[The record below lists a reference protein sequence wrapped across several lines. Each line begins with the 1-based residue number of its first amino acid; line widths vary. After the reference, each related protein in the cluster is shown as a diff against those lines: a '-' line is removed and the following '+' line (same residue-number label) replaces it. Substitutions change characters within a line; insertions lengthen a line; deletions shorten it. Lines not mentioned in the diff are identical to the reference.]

1 MEPTY
6 APGDR
11 IVIAKTS
18 GAKVRRGDVV
28 LFGLPDRFEGK
39 PVLKR
44 VIGLGGDHVVFDGTR
59 LTVDDAPLKE
69 PYLKDGEVDGG
80 HGPYDVK
87 VPAGRMFLLGDHR
100 ANSNDSRYFAGE
112 DSGTVPVTAVRG
124 RVLDDAT
131 APVLLGLGVLLGV
144 VLALAGAVCTL
155 VGWLTRR
162 RQGRLRPR
170 FSHSPWR
177 NPSRQAVRYGWTLPD
192 RAQASWLTR
201 LVKAV
206 GRRLAAGTMRRAS
219 RGCCRARSSDSV
231 SRRWRRETLRH
242 ARSYACG
249 RSSRT
254 QRTS

>member
-1 MEPTY
+1 MLAVLGIVLAAGALRTVRSGYTTVILSGGSMEPTY

-100 ANSNDSRYFAGE
+100 ANSNDSRYFENE

-124 RVLDDAT
+124 RVLDDNT
-131 APVLLGLGVLLGV
+131 APVLLGLGMLLGV

-162 RQGRLRPR
+162 RRPAA
-170 FSHSPWR
+170 PALIA
-177 NPSRQAVRYGWTLPD
+177 PP
-192 RAQASWLTR
+192 
-201 LVKAV
+201 
-206 GRRLAAGTMRRAS
+206 LA
-219 RGCCRARSSDSV
+219 
-231 SRRWRRETLRH
+231 
-242 ARSYACG
+242 
-249 RSSRT
+249 
-254 QRTS
+254 

>member
-1 MEPTY
+1 MRHAGRGLLITGTVLAVLGIVLAAGALWTVRSGYTMVTFSGGSMEPTY

-11 IVIAKTS
+11 ILIARTS

-28 LFGLPDRFEGK
+28 LFGVPERFEGK

-87 VPAGRMFLLGDHR
+87 VPAGQMFLLGDHR
-100 ANSNDSRYFAGE
+100 ANSYDSRYFASG
-112 DSGTVPVTAVRG
+112 DPGTVPVTAVRG

-131 APVLLGLGVLLGV
+131 APVVLGLGVLLGV

-155 VGWLTRR
+155 VGWLKRR
-162 RQGRLRPR
+162 RRPAPPALIA
-170 FSHSPWR
+170 HPV
-177 NPSRQAVRYGWTLPD
+177 A
-192 RAQASWLTR
+192 
-201 LVKAV
+201 
-206 GRRLAAGTMRRAS
+206 
-219 RGCCRARSSDSV
+219 
-231 SRRWRRETLRH
+231 
-242 ARSYACG
+242 
-249 RSSRT
+249 
-254 QRTS
+254 

>member
-1 MEPTY
+1 MRRAGRGLLITGTVLAFLGIVLAAGALWTVRSDYTTVTPSGGSMEPTY

-18 GAKVRRGDVV
+18 GAKIRRGDVV
-28 LFGLPDRFEGK
+28 LFGVPERFEGK

-59 LTVDDAPLKE
+59 LTVNEAPLKE

-100 ANSNDSRYFAGE
+100 ANSNDSRYFAGG

-131 APVLLGLGVLLGV
+131 APVVLGLGVLLGV

-162 RQGRLRPR
+162 RRPAA
-170 FSHSPWR
+170 P
-177 NPSRQAVRYGWTLPD
+177 ALI
-192 RAQASWLTR
+192 AQP
-201 LVKAV
+201 
-206 GRRLAAGTMRRAS
+206 LA
-219 RGCCRARSSDSV
+219 
-231 SRRWRRETLRH
+231 
-242 ARSYACG
+242 
-249 RSSRT
+249 
-254 QRTS
+254 

>member
-1 MEPTY
+1 MRRAGRGLLITGAVLAVLGIVLAAGALWTVRSDYTTVIPSGGSMEPTY

-18 GAKVRRGDVV
+18 GTKVRRGDVV

-100 ANSNDSRYFAGE
+100 ANSNDSRYFASE

-162 RQGRLRPR
+162 RRPAA
-170 FSHSPWR
+170 
-177 NPSRQAVRYGWTLPD
+177 PSLI
-192 RAQASWLTR
+192 AQP
-201 LVKAV
+201 
-206 GRRLAAGTMRRAS
+206 LA
-219 RGCCRARSSDSV
+219 
-231 SRRWRRETLRH
+231 
-242 ARSYACG
+242 
-249 RSSRT
+249 
-254 QRTS
+254 

>member
-1 MEPTY
+1 MLAVLGIVLAAGALGTVRSDYTTVILSGGSMEPTY

-11 IVIAKTS
+11 IVIAKTSGAKTSGAKTS

-59 LTVDDAPLKE
+59 LTVNDAPLKE

-112 DSGTVPVTAVRG
+112 DFGTVPVTAVRG
-124 RVLDDAT
+124 RVLDDDT
-131 APVLLGLGVLLGV
+131 APVMLGLGVLLGV

-162 RQGRLRPR
+162 RRPAAPAL
-170 FSHSPWR
+170 F
-177 NPSRQAVRYGWTLPD
+177 
-192 RAQASWLTR
+192 AQP
-201 LVKAV
+201 
-206 GRRLAAGTMRRAS
+206 LA
-219 RGCCRARSSDSV
+219 
-231 SRRWRRETLRH
+231 
-242 ARSYACG
+242 
-249 RSSRT
+249 
-254 QRTS
+254 

>member
-1 MEPTY
+1 MLAVLGIVLAAGALGTVRSDYTTVILSGGSMEPTY

-11 IVIAKTS
+11 IVIAKTSGAKTS

-59 LTVDDAPLKE
+59 LTVNDAPLKE

-112 DSGTVPVTAVRG
+112 DFGTVPVTAVRG
-124 RVLDDAT
+124 RVLDDDT
-131 APVLLGLGVLLGV
+131 APVMLGLGVLLGV

-162 RQGRLRPR
+162 RRPAAPAL
-170 FSHSPWR
+170 F
-177 NPSRQAVRYGWTLPD
+177 
-192 RAQASWLTR
+192 AQP
-201 LVKAV
+201 
-206 GRRLAAGTMRRAS
+206 LA
-219 RGCCRARSSDSV
+219 
-231 SRRWRRETLRH
+231 
-242 ARSYACG
+242 
-249 RSSRT
+249 
-254 QRTS
+254 